1 MAAAIDER
9 GTCVAEICLDDHF
22 SSPVKRQA
30 TSTSPMYRKDLT
42 NAERLARGLAIKPPT
57 RRLNPGGSDP
67 QPSSVPPVTYSGVI
81 QVFNDGVSLGYI
93 SPDPNYW
100 TPQLTSDVNSALR
113 ISFSLPAGAT
123 SGSQLGLTMLNDN
136 RGTFFGPVVGRDST
150 SDNIA
155 AGSFNYLYLD
165 PISAPGSS
173 PGSTPSHSTPSFFS
187 TSTGLD
193 KAAESSVWSVN
204 LASGTLA
211 AQWLNTDGSSPA
223 TIIFVQSNHVYAGG
237 DPNAF
242 QSRFPAP
249 VTTVT
254 LKFIPV

>member
-1 MAAAIDER
+1 MRSLLSLSLVFLAAILSGVAMAAAIDER

-22 SSPVKRQA
+22 SSPAKRQA

-57 RRLNPGGSDP
+57 RRLNRKLLGYCSSLPYVWSLLTAGGSDP

-123 SGSQLGLTMLNDN
+123 SGSQLGLTMLNV
-136 RGTFFGPVVGRDST
+136 RTFYRSYRNMSLVCMLIHYWCHRIIEERF
-150 SDNIA
+150 
-155 AGSFNYLYLD
+155 
-165 PISAPGSS
+165 SAQ
-173 PGSTPSHSTPSFFS
+173 
-187 TSTGLD
+187 L
-193 KAAESSVWSVN
+193 
-204 LASGTLA
+204 
-211 AQWLNTDGSSPA
+211 
-223 TIIFVQSNHVYAGG
+223 
-237 DPNAF
+237 
-242 QSRFPAP
+242 
-249 VTTVT
+249 
-254 LKFIPV
+254 